1 MPITW
6 LSAEAVRKLN
16 RLALYEGETHA
27 LNPGS
32 DLEGALNRPRGH
44 FHYEGVTSV
53 YELAAL
59 YAIALTKAHAFQ
71 DGNKR
76 TALLAIRA
84 FLLANSLSFDY
95 GPYEEEAAD
104 MMSGIATDERSREEV
119 VEWIRK
125 NTQGAE

>member
-1 MPITW
+1 MDIVW
-6 LSAEAVRKLN
+6 LDAETVKELN
-16 RLALYEGETHA
+16 RVALEEGESHA

-44 FHYEGVTSV
+44 FHYRNVRSL

-59 YAIALTKAHAFQ
+59 YAIALVKAHAFQ

-84 FLLANSLSFDY
+84 FLRVNSMDFDY
-95 GPYEEEAAD
+95 GAYDEEAAKI
-104 MMSGIATDERSREEV
+104 MTGVATGEVQQEELV
-119 VEWIRK
+119 DWIRT
-125 NTQGAE
+125 NTTGAT

>member
-1 MPITW
+1 
-6 LSAEAVRKLN
+6 
-16 RLALYEGETHA
+16 

-44 FHYEGVTSV
+44 FHYRIVRSL

-59 YAIALTKAHAFQ
+59 YAIALVEAHAFQ

-84 FLLANSLSFDY
+84 FLRVNNMEFDY
-95 GPYEEEAAD
+95 GFYDEEAAEI
-104 MMSGIATDERSREEV
+104 MTGVATGEVQRDELV
-119 VEWIRK
+119 DWIRA
-125 NTQGAE
+125 NTTGSS